1 MSRGMIVFWAV
12 FIGALAWDYSVTG
25 HPRVEP
31 APLALGSGEMS
42 TGGHC
47 SGK

>member
-1 MSRGMIVFWAV
+1 MTRGVIIFWAV
-12 FIGALAWDYSVTG
+12 FLLLIGMDYSKT
-25 HPRVEP
+25 HYPRPEP
-31 APLALGSGEMS
+31 APLALGSGEAS